1 MRPPRWDSPD
11 SSTTTDEASSN
22 RLSRGI
28 GRLGLVLFV
37 AGFSFGFQPSTKAEL
52 SDLEVIRVTFGISS
66 QEISGAAFI
75 QGRLHVV
82 ADGPQDLGIYAVRQM
97 GNRFE
102 LEAHLDVGALSG
114 YRDYIAALD
123 TDADVPAKDRLI
135 DFEGLG
141 SCGRSIYL
149 SNERARH
156 ILRVRAGKV
165 ERMPIDLHDFKEVLE
180 GGSNAGFEGVAVDCA
195 KGLMYVAKERSPR
208 GILTVRM
215 TDWKVLSMD
224 QVEPLTASTG
234 TAAGVAPDFS
244 DLAFDKGHL
253 YVLERSARQI
263 AKVDPAGMRVVAR
276 FSYEPAEHGLYD
288 ADPRFGLAEGL
299 ALSTDLVILGFDNNG
314 AQLTPAASER
324 FGVTGNPSAI
334 IYFKRP
340 RGF

>member
-11 SSTTTDEASSN
+11 SSTATDEASSN
-22 RLSRGI
+22 RLSRRI

-37 AGFSFGFQPSTKAEL
+37 AGFSSGFQPSTKAEL
-52 SDLEVIRVTFGISS
+52 TALEVIRVTFGTSS
-66 QEISGAAFI
+66 QEISCAAFI
-75 QGRLHVV
+75 RGRLHVV
-82 ADGPQDLGIYAVRQM
+82 ADGPQDLGIYEVRRM
-97 GNRFE
+97 GKRFE
-102 LEAHLDVGALSG
+102 LEAHLRLNTLTG
-114 YRDYIAALD
+114 YRDYIAKLE
-123 TDADVPAKDRLI
+123 TDPDVPAKDRLI
-135 DFEGLG
+135 DFEGVC

-149 SNERARH
+149 TNERARH
-156 ILRVRAGKV
+156 ILRVRLGKV
-165 ERMPIDLHDFKEVLE
+165 EQLPIDFRSFKELKE
-180 GGSNAGFEGVAVDCA
+180 GGSNAGFEGVAVDCT

-208 GILTVRM
+208 EILTVRM

-224 QVEPLTASTG
+224 EVEPSAASAG

-276 FSYEPAEHGLYD
+276 FSYESAERGLYD

-299 ALSTDLVILGFDNNG
+299 ALSSDLVVLGFDNNG

-334 IYFKRP
+334 IYFRRP

>member
-1 MRPPRWDSPD
+1 MRPARLDSPD
-11 SSTTTDEASSN
+11 SSTVTDDASSN
-22 RLSRGI
+22 RFSREI
-28 GRLGLVLFV
+28 GRLGLVLFG
-37 AGFSFGFQPSTKAEL
+37 AGFLFGFQPSKNAEL
-52 SDLEVIRVTFGISS
+52 AGLEVTRITFGTSP

-97 GNRFE
+97 GKRFE
-102 LEAHLDVGALSG
+102 LEAHFDVGTLSG

-135 DFEGLG
+135 DFEGLS

-195 KGLMYVAKERSPR
+195 KGLMYIAKERSPR
-208 GILTVRM
+208 EILTVRM
-215 TDWKVLSMD
+215 TDWKVLRMD

-276 FSYEPAEHGLYD
+276 FSYESAERGLYD
-288 ADPRFGLAEGL
+288 ADPRFGSAEGL
-299 ALSTDLVILGFDNNG
+299 ALNSELVILGFDNNG